1 MKHSNIFKYVAGVA
15 VLGFMTS
22 CNDFLDQEPMSS
34 VSPEKY
40 LKDESQLEAYA
51 NKLYTDILPGHA
63 YGYGLYGEDNHT
75 DNQAGFGYNNR
86 YIPGQW
92 KLLNLREAHIALE
105 IFIVVTTS
113 LKKYCQSLKPAP
125 FPEQKRKYANTSEKC
140 ISCAHTNISNASVH
154 TVISLLSRLPYPTKW
169 NRW

>member
-86 YIPGQW
+86 DNG

-113 LKKYCQSLKPAP
+113 LKKYCQNLKPAP

-154 TVISLLSRLPYPTKW
+154 TVIPLLSRLPYPTKW

>member
-86 YIPGQW
+86 YPLAELI
-92 KLLNLREAHIALE
+92 
-105 IFIVVTTS
+105 
-113 LKKYCQSLKPAP
+113 
-125 FPEQKRKYANTSEKC
+125 
-140 ISCAHTNISNASVH
+140 
-154 TVISLLSRLPYPTKW
+154 
-169 NRW
+169 

>member
-1 MKHSNIFKYVAGVA
+1 MNPSWKPMPTNSIQTYFPDMPTDTD
-15 VLGFMTS
+15 FMEKITT
-22 CNDFLDQEPMSS
+22 QTIKRVS
-34 VSPEKY
+34 VIT
-40 LKDESQLEAYA
+40 
-51 NKLYTDILPGHA
+51 TDTFP
-63 YGYGLYGEDNHT
+63 DN
-75 DNQAGFGYNNR
+75 G
-86 YIPGQW
+86 

>member
-1 MKHSNIFKYVAGVA
+1 MNIVIYSNIVAGVSRFG
-15 VLGFMTS
+15 LHDFLQR
-22 CNDFLDQEPMSS
+22 FLDQEPMSS

-92 KLLNLREAHIALE
+92 KTFS
-105 IFIVVTTS
+105 IFG
-113 LKKYCQSLKPAP
+113 
-125 FPEQKRKYANTSEKC
+125 
-140 ISCAHTNISNASVH
+140 
-154 TVISLLSRLPYPTKW
+154 RLI
-169 NRW
+169 

>member
-92 KLLNLREAHIALE
+92 KTSQSSGGSYSFGNIYSCNYFFEKSIAR
-105 IFIVVTTS
+105 I
-113 LKKYCQSLKPAP
+113 
-125 FPEQKRKYANTSEKC
+125 
-140 ISCAHTNISNASVH
+140 
-154 TVISLLSRLPYPTKW
+154 
-169 NRW
+169 

>member
-63 YGYGLYGEDNHT
+63 TQTIKRVSVITTDTFPDN
-75 DNQAGFGYNNR
+75 G
-86 YIPGQW
+86 

>member
-34 VSPEKY
+34 VSPDMPTDTDFMEKTTTQTI
-40 LKDESQLEAYA
+40 KRVSVIT
-51 NKLYTDILPGHA
+51 TDTFP
-63 YGYGLYGEDNHT
+63 DN
-75 DNQAGFGYNNR
+75 G
-86 YIPGQW
+86 

>member
-51 NKLYTDILPGHA
+51 NKLYTDILPGQQ
-63 YGYGLYGEDNHT
+63 YTG
-75 DNQAGFGYNNR
+75 
-86 YIPGQW
+86 
-92 KLLNLREAHIALE
+92 
-105 IFIVVTTS
+105 
-113 LKKYCQSLKPAP
+113 
-125 FPEQKRKYANTSEKC
+125 ANTVILASSVPNHNTPP
-140 ISCAHTNISNASVH
+140 IASGRLARICA
-154 TVISLLSRLPYPTKW
+154 TKVKAVC
-169 NRW
+169 

>member
-92 KLLNLREAHIALE
+92 KTSQSAHIALE